1 MTDIRKPTVSER
13 IDDVERRL
21 EMRRGRIEYN
31 VREIKE
37 RLARK
42 STWWPV
48 GAAAGAIAI
57 GFAVARARSQRNAA
71 RTLYVPRRRY
81 EERKVSKAASVL
93 GLAGGLLRIAL
104 SPQGRALWQAFRR
117 GVERGRAY
125 AASARG
131 AARRAGE
138 WR

>member
-1 MTDIRKPTVSER
+1 MSDNTRRTVNER
-13 IDDVERRL
+13 IGDVERRL

-42 STWWPV
+42 STWWPL
-48 GAAAGAIAI
+48 GAAAGAVAI
-57 GFAVARARSQRNAA
+57 GIALARSRRPAA
-71 RTLYVPRRRY
+71 RVLYAPRPVY
-81 EERKVSKAASVL
+81 EERKVGRAATIF

-117 GVERGRAY
+117 GVERGREY
-125 AASARG
+125 AWRRSAARG
-131 AARRAGE
+131 GVR
-138 WR
+138 